1 MSLES
6 KSVKNRYIVL
16 QRGSKHKGTFSARL
30 ARLFKL
36 ICPIAG
42 RDEMAEQATATAPA
56 ESAAD
61 ESDFSTS
68 SVDQFLRDHGFDIAD
83 HAGLELS
90 SLSDDDI
97 NDDNESDL
105 SEQLQ
110 QQHQPQQAHAGDDDR
125 TGGGTTRTP
134 SRLHV
139 VPNVSPDIEEKEGVE
154 DAPPRLSERRRRR
167 SLFDAQSA
175 SEEEEPM
182 TPRFTLLNDKDLVFM
197 QGEQTASA
205 STVTPIAEVQDD
217 DSHLA
222 HEVREHG
229 DEDHGGHESDG
240 RDSLDRSMVLGVGSG
255 FSGFSSSGV
264 DERSRIAQIL
274 HEKGASPVVSIQR
287 SRDLQQ
293 QRSNSLSSSPSIV
306 PGSSVDS
313 LASGS
318 RRVQD
323 DELSDAL
330 GVTSS
335 TPEQDS
341 SIFTRVAVS
350 SRLSRASVHQR
361 RVTIPI
367 NRPSGIHSSQRA
379 LFAVD
384 DEERKESEGVGTRE
398 SFQANQQQQQRPSIT
413 RSEPYVQRSSIPSR
427 ADESRVRAS
436 SVPSADD
443 GGWGDLNDKLRK
455 HGLQVITFERI
466 HAAGGIA
473 MTVPNRASVFDCVQ
487 DVVLQLER
495 KDQVRCRGLFHKLRV
510 EV

>member
-1 MSLES
+1 
-6 KSVKNRYIVL
+6 
-16 QRGSKHKGTFSARL
+16 
-30 ARLFKL
+30 
-36 ICPIAG
+36 
-42 RDEMAEQATATAPA
+42 MAEQAAAL
-56 ESAAD
+56 AAD
-61 ESDFSTS
+61 ESDFTTS

-90 SLSDDDI
+90 SLSDDD
-97 NDDNESDL
+97 DDGDASDL

-110 QQHQPQQAHAGDDDR
+110 QQAHAGDDE
-125 TGGGTTRTP
+125 GATRTP

-139 VPNVSPDIEEKEGVE
+139 VTNVSPNDDDAKEEEKEIAD
-154 DAPPRLSERRRRR
+154 DAPPRRSERHRRR

-175 SEEEEPM
+175 SEEEEPV
-182 TPRFTLLNDKDLVFM
+182 TPHFTLLNDKDLLLV

-205 STVTPIAEVQDD
+205 SAVTPIVEMQAD
-217 DSHLA
+217 DSHHA
-222 HEVREHG
+222 HEGQGHND
-229 DEDHGGHESDG
+229 DEDGHDSDG

-255 FSGFSSSGV
+255 FSGFSSSEV

-287 SRDLQQ
+287 SREQQ
-293 QRSNSLSSSPSIV
+293 QRRSNSLSSSPSII

-318 RRVQD
+318 RRVRD

-335 TPEQDS
+335 TPEQDP
-341 SIFTRVAVS
+341 SIITRATIS

-361 RVTIPI
+361 RATFTT
-367 NRPSGIHSSQRA
+367 NRPSAVRASQRA
-379 LFAVD
+379 LFATE
-384 DEERKESEGVGTRE
+384 DEERKESENVGTRE
-398 SFQANQQQQQRPSIT
+398 SFQSNQQQRPSVT
-413 RSEPYVQRSSIPSR
+413 LSEPYIQQGSIASR

-495 KDQVRCRGLFHKLRV
+495 KDQVRLS
-510 EV
+510 

>member
-1 MSLES
+1 
-6 KSVKNRYIVL
+6 
-16 QRGSKHKGTFSARL
+16 
-30 ARLFKL
+30 
-36 ICPIAG
+36 
-42 RDEMAEQATATAPA
+42 MAEQVAA
-56 ESAAD
+56 SAAD

-90 SLSDDDI
+90 SLSDDD
-97 NDDNESDL
+97 DDDDASNL

-110 QQHQPQQAHAGDDDR
+110 QQPQQAQAGDDE
-125 TGGGTTRTP
+125 GATRTP
-134 SRLHV
+134 SRLRV
-139 VPNVSPDIEEKEGVE
+139 VTNVSPDDDDAEGEEKEIVD
-154 DAPPRLSERRRRR
+154 DAPLRRSERRRRR
-167 SLFDAQSA
+167 HSLFDAQSA
-175 SEEEEPM
+175 SEEEEPV
-182 TPRFTLLNDKDLVFM
+182 TPRFTLLNDKDLLLV
-197 QGEQTASA
+197 QGEQTTSTSA
-205 STVTPIAEVQDD
+205 VTPIAEMQADDSYHAHEGQGHDD
-217 DSHLA
+217 DEA
-222 HEVREHG
+222 
-229 DEDHGGHESDG
+229 GHDSDG

-287 SRDLQQ
+287 SREQQ
-293 QRSNSLSSSPSIV
+293 QQCRSNSLSSSPSII
-306 PGSSVDS
+306 PGSSVGS

-335 TPEQDS
+335 TPEQDP
-341 SIFTRVAVS
+341 SIITRAAIS

-361 RVTIPI
+361 RATFTT
-367 NRPSGIHSSQRA
+367 NRPSAVRASQRA
-379 LFAVD
+379 LFAAE
-384 DEERKESEGVGTRE
+384 DEERKESENVRTRE
-398 SFQANQQQQQRPSIT
+398 SFQSNQQRPSVT
-413 RSEPYVQRSSIPSR
+413 LSEPYIQRGSIPSR

-443 GGWGDLNDKLRK
+443 GGWGDLNDKLRR
-455 HGLQVITFERI
+455 HGLQVVTFERI
-466 HAAGGIA
+466 HAADGIA

-495 KDQVRCRGLFHKLRV
+495 KDQVRLSWVLIACRGDM
-510 EV
+510 EIGS